1 VASVPLKSLRR
12 LFGRFEIVSS
22 RVSCA
27 VRLNSARTAAAI
39 ASAALGRKPSADMAG
54 TAEAA
59 SGTATAS
66 VRLKAQSS
74 FRGIFGIVSSASDRA
89 AAEGK
94 IDQFTRK

>member
-66 VRLKAQSS
+66 VRLKALRSL
-74 FRGIFGIVSSASDRA
+74 RWIFGVVSSASDRA